1 MVVGGDIIVVMPEV
15 VGVITSVG
23 IRCGSMIGLKP
34 LSTLVVVNC
43 SPSCNVTVVGKTVDT
58 FVDVEGAVCKKV

>member
-1 MVVGGDIIVVMPEV
+1 MIVVMPDV

-34 LSTLVVVNC
+34 LSTFDVVNC
-43 SPSCNVTVVGKTVDT
+43 VCNPSCNETVVGNAADD
-58 FVDVEGAVCKKV
+58 DVVA